1 MMGLGEM
8 MTDDDLFGMLN
19 TADID
24 CDGKVTFE
32 GKCCFFPDVL
42 EESSI
47 TFNGKYVYRTLYVSF
62 IEILFHSLHCFLRQ
76 SHK

>member
-1 MMGLGEM
+1 M

-47 TFNGKYVYRTLYVSF
+47 TFNGKYV
-62 IEILFHSLHCFLRQ
+62 
-76 SHK
+76 